1 VSRSR
6 RRRVSGAVSPPP
18 LDSTPISRYWLAAAF
33 IVAAVFVVYSGT
45 WKNEFVSF
53 DDRKYIYEN
62 PLVVGDGGLAAIWG
76 DLANEDPRTHY
87 YPLTFS
93 TFWIEHALVGLG
105 PDPRDVP
112 ESIGHPAH
120 PLYHVTQAAFH
131 AINAVLLLFLLRALG
146 VAFAPSAVVA
156 AIWAVHPVNVASVAW
171 VAERKNLVSVC
182 FGLLSLLG
190 YASSRRRALAG
201 TGSGSAPLYVLSLA
215 LFALA
220 LTGKAAAMTLSAV
233 IVATDRLLAGRWRR
247 GAALRAFPFFA
258 LAALAATLVSM
269 REAHIT
275 VSIEPVPLEL
285 RPLIA
290 VAALVHYVATVFFP
304 FDQAIIYPRWEESF
318 AVPRY
323 WGALLLAAGAAFLA
337 WKNRSKL
344 GDHWFWGVVL
354 FGVTVSP
361 VLGLKHFA
369 WMQFAFVSDHYLY
382 LGSAGILLAA
392 VLSVDKWRRAREEQA
407 GASRSS
413 RRGRTTVAL
422 GILVLAVGVL
432 FSWRTM
438 VQGRTWQN
446 NVTLWEHTLSVS
458 PDADVALLNLG
469 NHYFRRD
476 GLWLLLEVG
485 GRQPAFRPRQGEQR
499 QVPEA
504 ARAS

>member
-1 VSRSR
+1 
-6 RRRVSGAVSPPP
+6 
-18 LDSTPISRYWLAAAF
+18 
-33 IVAAVFVVYSGT
+33 
-45 WKNEFVSF
+45 
-53 DDRKYIYEN
+53 
-62 PLVVGDGGLAAIWG
+62 
-76 DLANEDPRTHY
+76 
-87 YPLTFS
+87 
-93 TFWIEHALVGLG
+93 
-105 PDPRDVP
+105 
-112 ESIGHPAH
+112 
-120 PLYHVTQAAFH
+120 
-131 AINAVLLLFLLRALG
+131 
-146 VAFAPSAVVA
+146 
-156 AIWAVHPVNVASVAW
+156 VAW
-171 VAERKNLVSVC
+171 LAERKNLVSVC
-182 FGLLSLLG
+182 FGLLSLLA

-201 TGSGSAPLYVLSLA
+201 TGSGAAPLYVLSLA

-233 IVATDRLLAGRWRR
+233 IVATDRLLEGRWRR

-344 GDHWFWGVVL
+344 GDHWFWGVAL

-413 RRGRTTVAL
+413 HRGRTTVAL

-458 PDADVALLNLG
+458 PNADVAFLNLG
-469 NHYFRRD
+469 NHYFRRKD
-476 GLWLLLEVG
+476 YATAFGYYSKWADVSPHFVRAKVSSAKCLKRL
-485 GRQPAFRPRQGEQR
+485 GRHGEAIAYYEAAIATAAGRPGTQLSVRREFAR
-499 QVPEA
+499 YLIELRRFEA
-504 ARAS
+504 ARHQLEIFRRTQTRPEAREEIERMLALLDKQIEKDRLGKGKTLERSD